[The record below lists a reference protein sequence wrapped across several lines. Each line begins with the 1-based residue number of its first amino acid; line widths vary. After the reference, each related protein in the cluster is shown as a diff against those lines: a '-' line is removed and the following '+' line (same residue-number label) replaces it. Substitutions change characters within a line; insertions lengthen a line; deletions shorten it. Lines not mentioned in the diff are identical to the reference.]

1 MYFVRRRDCESPRS
15 FVTLQKHLA
24 GGDEGAAIGGYRGV
38 RWVTLPQVSDAALP
52 RATAA
57 TERSSSHGYSVSRG
71 EVEALFLDRCEAAMG
86 VFLERNEAGELGSH
100 AADALRAGVEALSY
114 EHYDELVDLCILR
127 RRVREQAERRR
138 LAQRSEDSR
147 AWASAVSAG
156 GLADMPS
163 VRKAR
168 RVLLARG
175 GAGTADE
182 WLDAEWSAAGDATRD
197 NGGEGGRSDGGS
209 TKCGFCPDSPTGLRL
224 SLRRLRHTVSL

>member
-1 MYFVRRRDCESPRS
+1 
-15 FVTLQKHLA
+15 
-24 GGDEGAAIGGYRGV
+24 
-38 RWVTLPQVSDAALP
+38 
-52 RATAA
+52 
-57 TERSSSHGYSVSRG
+57 
-71 EVEALFLDRCEAAMG
+71 MG
-86 VFLERNEAGELGSH
+86 NEAGELGSH

-127 RRVREQAERRR
+127 RRVREQAEQRR

-156 GLADMPS
+156 GLAAMPS

-197 NGGEGGRSDGGS
+197 NGSEGGRSDGG
-209 TKCGFCPDSPTGLRL
+209 GGGNGDDGRAGRGGGGEGRQPG
-224 SLRRLRHTVSL
+224 RLRWPRRWVPPPIFCLRFGLTTHASVNDHFAGLSSLTSVV